1 MRNTSNPKLLTLIEG
16 AIIVA
21 VAAALSLIP
30 LNLPNASFDLS
41 LGLIPLGVY
50 ALRRSVLPAVLAGF
64 VWGLLLIVLG
74 KAFFLTIPQVL
85 LEYPIAFALGGA
97 GGAFSGRLRAAF
109 AEKRDAAVVATVIL
123 AGIVAACAR
132 WFVHFWA
139 GVIFW
144 GSYAPEGM
152 SPYVYSGIMNG
163 ASAAANAAMLA
174 VLLTILVKTAPQ
186 LFKPG
191 APLRG

>member
-1 MRNTSNPKLLTLIEG
+1 MKHTKLLTLIEG
-16 AIIVA
+16 AVIVA
-21 VAAALSLIP
+21 VATALSWIP

-50 ALRRSVLPAVLAGF
+50 ALRRGAPAGLVAGF

-74 KAFFLTIPQVL
+74 KAYFMTIPQVL
-85 LEYPIAFALGGA
+85 LEYPIAFALGGL
-97 GGAFSGRLRAAF
+97 GGVFSGRLRGALAAK
-109 AEKRDAAVVATVIL
+109 ETRRIHLTVIF
-123 AGIVAACAR
+123 AGVVAACAR
-132 WFVHFWA
+132 WFIHFWA

-152 SPYVYSGIMNG
+152 SPYIYSGIMNG

-174 VLLTILVKTAPQ
+174 VVLTVVVKAAPA
-186 LFKPG
+186 LFVPKEVY
-191 APLRG
+191 R